1 MIIVYIVLNISWK
14 VTFEQTLTKELELV
28 MQKSPYVLETC

>member
-14 VTFEQTLTKELELV
+14 VTFEQTLNKELELV
-28 MQKSPYVLETC
+28 MQKRPYMLKTC